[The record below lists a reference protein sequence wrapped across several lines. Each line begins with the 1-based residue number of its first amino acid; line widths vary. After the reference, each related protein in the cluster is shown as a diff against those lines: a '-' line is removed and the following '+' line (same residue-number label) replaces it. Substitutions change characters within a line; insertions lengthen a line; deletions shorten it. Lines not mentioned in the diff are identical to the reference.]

1 MLQVP
6 ELDPRQLSEL
16 LEDEKSS
23 VVIVDIRNKEE
34 QQVRVSRWT
43 YFQIFSNL
51 KMTTDFSQRLIEPNK
66 VTPDNG

>member
-43 YFQIFSNL
+43 YFQI
-51 KMTTDFSQRLIEPNK
+51 
-66 VTPDNG
+66 